1 MALAMPLSIAS
12 LLLSVV
18 LHQVKA
24 ESLGLLIAV
33 ENRVEVISA
42 SSNTSLTLPCPGTVL
57 ALSPATT
64 GQILLTELGCDGPS
78 VSRLEGESHTVLL
91 STGGKFGSRPGKNDC
106 HGMIFTDIN
115 SGSPSYFEA
124 AAFDGSSNKLYLT
137 NKMKRTVYS
146 LENKPGS
153 KLETFYSNKQKSPSA
168 LALDACTR

>member
-18 LHQVKA
+18 LQQVKA

-42 SSNTSLTLPCPGTVL
+42 SSNTSLRLPCPGTVL

-64 GQILLTELGCDGPS
+64 GEILLTELGCDGAS

-91 STGGKFGSRPGKNDC
+91 STGGKFGSRPGK
-106 HGMIFTDIN
+106 MIVT
-115 SGSPSYFEA
+115 E
-124 AAFDGSSNKLYLT
+124 
-137 NKMKRTVYS
+137 
-146 LENKPGS
+146 
-153 KLETFYSNKQKSPSA
+153 
-168 LALDACTR
+168 